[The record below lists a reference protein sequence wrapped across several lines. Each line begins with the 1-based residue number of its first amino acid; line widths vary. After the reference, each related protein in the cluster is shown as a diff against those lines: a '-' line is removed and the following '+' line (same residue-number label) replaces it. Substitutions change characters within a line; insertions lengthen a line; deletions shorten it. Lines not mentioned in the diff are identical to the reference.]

1 MVRHPHMADMKRR
14 NESVSEEIQPIR
26 DDRSSTHGWP
36 RVLLWA
42 LALGAAVFT
51 WRGIVASTEAFV
63 NGEVSVGV
71 TTLLA
76 NLCWIAGSVGIIH
89 NGRRMRRLAGIT
101 WTVNLIVPLITAFAH
116 IEPIVRVSPW
126 FQAGTTYF
134 FLPTLGAVAALVWL
148 MWSAPSQIAT
158 RNGG

>member
-1 MVRHPHMADMKRR
+1 M
-14 NESVSEEIQPIR
+14 SEEIQPIH
-26 DDRSSTHGWP
+26 DDRTSTHGWP

-63 NGEVSVGV
+63 NGDVSIAAA
-71 TTLLA
+71 TLVA
-76 NLCWIAGSVGIIH
+76 DLCWIAGSVGIIH
-89 NGRRMRRLAGIT
+89 NGRRMRRLAGVA
-101 WTVNLIVPLITAFAH
+101 WTINALVPLIALFAD
-116 IEPIVRVSPW
+116 IEPIVRVNPW
-126 FQAGTTYF
+126 YQAGATYF

-148 MWSAPSQIAT
+148 IWSTPSQIAT